1 MVEISFIMVSA
12 FFSFLLGIGAY
23 IMYPLCRQDVLIAM
37 LMGIVV
43 TYPTFRI
50 VRFIIKNNYYEDIF
64 ELNKSVGYIGRILNL
79 LLFIGLCVISL
90 FLLYNVSDFL
100 NIEYFSESSVGF
112 TKFLVL
118 IPIFYILTK
127 DIKTILKMNQIVAI
141 ICIIILVIDFLG
153 VMHKIDFTNLE
164 PIFSTSANNFLKSLL
179 YFAVLNGTGVSMCAI
194 VGRKNVKEEDSRID
208 KILGVFYLISNIIQ
222 VIIIGS
228 VVLTQGI
235 DYVLM
240 FRFPEYIALKQ
251 FSFLSIFER
260 IENLLALQ
268 FYFNTISIL
277 SFLIHYI
284 VKLIPKS
291 KIIKIYPAFTLL
303 AMYLLTSLIFKNT
316 IYFITYIQRYIIP
329 ISFFTI
335 IIPIFI
341 DYIIIHKKVNK
352 NAEKCCK
359 HTQKVV

>member
-23 IMYPLCRQDVLIAM
+23 IMYPLCRQDVLITM
-37 LMGIVV
+37 LIGSIV
-43 TYPTFRI
+43 TYPIFKITRY
-50 VRFIIKNNYYEDIF
+50 IIKNNYYEDIF
-64 ELNKSVGYIGRILNL
+64 EFNKSIKIIGNILNI
-79 LLFIGLCVISL
+79 LLFVGLSSIAI
-90 FLLYNVSDFL
+90 FLLYNVADFL

-112 TKFLVL
+112 TKLLVL
-118 IPIFYILTK
+118 IPIFYVLSK
-127 DIKTILKMNQIVAI
+127 DIKCILKMNQIIAI

-153 VMHKIDFTNLE
+153 VMHNIDFTNLE
-164 PIFSTSANNFLKSLL
+164 PVLSTSIPNLLKSLL
-179 YFAVLNGTGVSMCAI
+179 YFAVLNGTGVAMCAL
-194 VGRKNVKEEDSRID
+194 VGRKDIKEEDRRID
-208 KILGVFYLISNIIQ
+208 KILIIFYIISNIVQ

-235 DYVLM
+235 DYVLL

-277 SFLIHYI
+277 SFLIYYI
-284 VKLIPKS
+284 VKLIPNS
-291 KIIKIYPAFTLL
+291 KKIKIYPFFVLL
-303 AMYLLTSLIFKNT
+303 IMYYLTSIIFKNT
-316 IYFITYIQRYIIP
+316 VYFITYIQRYIIP

-335 IIPIFI
+335 IVPIFI
-341 DYIIIHKKVNK
+341 DYIILHKKVNK
-352 NAEKCCK
+352 SALKCCK
-359 HTQKVV
+359 NAQKVV